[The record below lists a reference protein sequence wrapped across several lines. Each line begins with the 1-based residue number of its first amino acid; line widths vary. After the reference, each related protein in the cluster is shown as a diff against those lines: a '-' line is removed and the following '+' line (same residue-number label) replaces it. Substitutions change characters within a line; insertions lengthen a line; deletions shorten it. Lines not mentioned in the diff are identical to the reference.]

1 MSKLDR
7 EKEKIGI
14 LKFWLGIVVGTF
26 LAVAGYCVTNYA
38 KMDLY
43 LLVASGFL
51 LLFLIVSALI
61 VSKKI
66 DKKIDR
72 LEDL

>member
-1 MSKLDR
+1 MSKLDK

-14 LKFWLGIVVGTF
+14 LKFWLGIVVATF
-26 LAVAGYCVTNYA
+26 LAVVGYCITNYA

-43 LLVASGFL
+43 LLIASGFL
-51 LLFLIVSALI
+51 LLFLIISALV
-61 VSKKI
+61 VSKNI
-66 DKKIDR
+66 DKRIDR

>member
-7 EKEKIGI
+7 EKEKITS
-14 LKFWLGIVVGTF
+14 LRFWLGIVVATL
-26 LAVAGYCVTNYA
+26 LAIIGFCVTSYE
-38 KMDLY
+38 KISIY
-43 LLVASGFL
+43 LLLLSIFSAIFL
-51 LLFLIVSALI
+51 LIVALLLTI
-61 VSKKI
+61 KI

>member
-14 LKFWLGIVVGTF
+14 LKFWLGIVVATF
-26 LAVAGYCVTNYA
+26 LAVAGYCITNYA

-43 LLVASGFL
+43 LLIASGFL
-51 LLFLIVSALI
+51 LLFLIISALI

>member
-7 EKEKIGI
+7 EKEKITS
-14 LKFWLGIVVGTF
+14 LRFWLGIVVATL
-26 LAVAGYCVTNYA
+26 LAIIGFCVTSYE
-38 KMDLY
+38 KISIY
-43 LLVASGFL
+43 
-51 LLFLIVSALI
+51 LLFLSVFSAIFLLVVALLLTI
-61 VSKKI
+61 KI

>member
-7 EKEKIGI
+7 EKEKIGV
-14 LKFWLGIVVGTF
+14 LKFWLGIVVATF
-26 LAVAGYCVTNYA
+26 LAIVGFCVTSYE
-38 KMDLY
+38 KISIY
-43 LLVASGFL
+43 
-51 LLFLIVSALI
+51 LLFLSIFSAIFLLI
-61 VSKKI
+61 VALLLTIKI